1 MYRDNE
7 EEFHLADGT
16 TLRRLEKGEPSKATM
31 CQHNLNV
38 NYSLQAS
45 ENSLFSATF
54 RLRGNNQPHWDYK
67 GTLYNANDETDVVDM
82 TDRTD
87 QSWTR
92 PSLDLYYQ
100 QNLKNKQTLVFNVV
114 GTYNREKSQ
123 RLYQESTP
131 GNILTDIDNNIRGN
145 KYSLIAEAI
154 YEKQYSKGNAL
165 SFGLS
170 HTQSYSNNEYRNGH
184 YYETNMH
191 QGNTYIFGEY
201 RGKIDKL
208 NYRLGVAMTRFYYNQ
223 SGKDKSTENYSFN
236 PSIVLHYA
244 MSDNS
249 YLRWK
254 GNIYNA
260 SPSLGDLSDV
270 EQAVDSFQI
279 RRGNPHLKSYMCY
292 HTELTYEWKKGI
304 FYTNLWGAYDYRPN
318 AIMDEKI
325 QEGNKIVQTWDNQK
339 DWQKLSGRAML
350 RVGPI
355 RDILQFS
362 FTGGVNHYMSHG
374 NHYSHTYTNWFCEA
388 EASLNY
394 KQFSLFWQIN
404 TNWNNFWGETLSG
417 GENIQMLAVYYK
429 HKNLR
434 VGVGAF
440 NPFTDN
446 YKVQSENWNKFASYK
461 TNNYIK
467 ESSRMFLVNFSYNFS
482 FGRSFKTAQ
491 RKVNNSDNDSGVMG
505 TGK

>member
-1 MYRDNE
+1 
-7 EEFHLADGT
+7 
-16 TLRRLEKGEPSKATM
+16 
-31 CQHNLNV
+31 
-38 NYSLQAS
+38 
-45 ENSLFSATF
+45 
-54 RLRGNNQPHWDYK
+54 
-67 GTLYNANDETDVVDM
+67 
-82 TDRTD
+82 
-87 QSWTR
+87 
-92 PSLDLYYQ
+92 
-100 QNLKNKQTLVFNVV
+100 
-114 GTYNREKSQ
+114 
-123 RLYQESTP
+123 
-131 GNILTDIDNNIRGN
+131 
-145 KYSLIAEAI
+145 
-154 YEKQYSKGNAL
+154 
-165 SFGLS
+165 
-170 HTQSYSNNEYRNGH
+170 
-184 YYETNMH
+184 
-191 QGNTYIFGEY
+191 
-201 RGKIDKL
+201 
-208 NYRLGVAMTRFYYNQ
+208 
-223 SGKDKSTENYSFN
+223 
-236 PSIVLHYA
+236 
-244 MSDNS
+244 
-249 YLRWK
+249 
-254 GNIYNA
+254 
-260 SPSLGDLSDV
+260 
-270 EQAVDSFQI
+270 
-279 RRGNPHLKSYMCY
+279 
-292 HTELTYEWKKGI
+292 
-304 FYTNLWGAYDYRPN
+304 
-318 AIMDEKI
+318 
-325 QEGNKIVQTWDNQK
+325 
-339 DWQKLSGRAML
+339 ML

-440 NPFTDN
+440 NPLTGN

>member
-1 MYRDNE
+1 MGPRDFNGMYRDNE

-31 CQHNLNV
+31 YQHNLNV

-45 ENSLFSATF
+45 ENSLFSATL

-67 GTLYNANDETDVVDM
+67 GTLYNANDEADVVDM

-100 QNLKNKQTLVFNVV
+100 QDLKNKQTLVFNVV

-123 RLYQESTP
+123 RLYQESTL

-184 YYETNMH
+184 YYKTNMH

-223 SGKDKSTENYSFN
+223 SGKDKSTKNYSFN

-279 RRGNPHLKSYMCY
+279 RRGNPNLKSYMCY
-292 HTELTYEWKKGI
+292 HTELTYEWKK
-304 FYTNLWGAYDYRPN
+304 A
-318 AIMDEKI
+318 
-325 QEGNKIVQTWDNQK
+325 
-339 DWQKLSGRAML
+339 
-350 RVGPI
+350 
-355 RDILQFS
+355 S
-362 FTGGVNHYMSHG
+362 FTP
-374 NHYSHTYTNWFCEA
+374 TY
-388 EASLNY
+388 
-394 KQFSLFWQIN
+394 
-404 TNWNNFWGETLSG
+404 GEPMTIVPMPLWT
-417 GENIQMLAVYYK
+417 
-429 HKNLR
+429 R
-434 VGVGAF
+434 
-440 NPFTDN
+440 
-446 YKVQSENWNKFASYK
+446 
-461 TNNYIK
+461 
-467 ESSRMFLVNFSYNFS
+467 R
-482 FGRSFKTAQ
+482 FKKAT
-491 RKVNNSDNDSGVMG
+491 K
-505 TGK
+505 